1 MEVDMDLNILQKR
14 LEVWKHILF
23 INIGASITL
32 FVQAVLNYQE
42 SQNLTYQMSWY
53 GAWCIVQLAAFLPG
67 FVLLWGKHWMQI
79 PLLERLNTIFGYFA
93 VAWITLLPIG
103 IRIGPYTSK
112 SFNFVL
118 LGCAIV
124 IAAGY
129 GWLRRKSLGIENEIF
144 P

>member
-1 MEVDMDLNILQKR
+1 MDINTLQKR
-14 LEVWKHILF
+14 LEIWNRILF

-32 FVQAVLNYQE
+32 FVQSILIYQE
-42 SQNLTYQMSWY
+42 FGSLNFQTSWY
-53 GAWCIVQLAAFLPG
+53 GVWFVVQLASFLPG

-93 VAWITLLPIG
+93 VAWFTLLPVG
-103 IRIGPYTSK
+103 LRVDPYTSK
-112 SFNFVL
+112 TFNFFW

-124 IAAGY
+124 LAAGY
-129 GWLRRKSLGIENEIF
+129 RRLRRSLQISNEMF